1 MKTVIEEEDQN
12 EEESE
17 TPDEDVKLQKGKV
30 TTVCPY

>member
-12 EEESE
+12 EEEIE
-17 TPDEDVKLQKGKV
+17 TPDEDVKEGKV